1 MVEINT
7 TMNMK
12 SVELVCWEI
21 ETRLSVQ
28 KPTKQSDKL
37 LNLLLLPFAVHD
49 FNSTYSAQRNE
60 SSFVRILF
68 KVIGGKAD
76 GNRIKEAKIRNKI

>member
-12 SVELVCWEI
+12 SVELVCREI

-28 KPTKQSDKL
+28 KPTKQSEKL
-37 LNLLLLPFAVHD
+37 LNLQLLLAVHD
-49 FNSTYSAQRNE
+49 LNSTYSAQRNE
-60 SSFVRILF
+60 ISFVRVLF
-68 KVIGGKAD
+68 KVVGGKAD
-76 GNRIKEAKIRNKI
+76 GNTIKEAKIRNKI